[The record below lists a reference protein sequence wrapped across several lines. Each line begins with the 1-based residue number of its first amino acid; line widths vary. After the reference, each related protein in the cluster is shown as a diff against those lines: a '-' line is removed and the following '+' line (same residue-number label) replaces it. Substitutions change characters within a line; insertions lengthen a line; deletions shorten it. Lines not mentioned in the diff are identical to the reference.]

1 MLGVLLQ
8 AKAHFW
14 GGKPNFLRAGS
25 LTNIISEGL
34 LSNKPPQTP
43 LKGPSV
49 ATPASGVGYISD
61 PVMEMRKLMDTQETN
76 IDRSVLTGA
85 SGRLGGRQDDSAQ
98 AEQFEEG
105 GGLLVELTQ
114 LSLRPRQVYTAET
127 QRQQQVTGDEHE
139 TGPEFGD
146 KLRKVPTVKSSTRPR
161 DSQV

>member
-127 QRQQQVTGDEHE
+127 RRQQQVTGDEHE
-139 TGPEFGD
+139 TGSEFGD

>member
-127 QRQQQVTGDEHE
+127 RDSSRLQVTNM
-139 TGPEFGD
+139 
-146 KLRKVPTVKSSTRPR
+146 K
-161 DSQV
+161 QVLSLEINSERFLQ